1 MKQKRCH
8 LPRQARDRRKESS
21 HTQHTRCF
29 LQIPSELQAAA
40 AAASIQNTALGDPH
54 DHAEATRARNTQQ
67 AHAQAATA
75 GRGGGGGAVSAPP
88 GLGANAAAAGQL
100 GPGLNVV
107 SEWRVSDVAHWLRS
121 TCGLAAHVPRFVEQ
135 GIDGPVLVRPN
146 ANHTDKR

>member
-1 MKQKRCH
+1 M
-8 LPRQARDRRKESS
+8 
-21 HTQHTRCF
+21 
-29 LQIPSELQAAA
+29 QIPSELQAAA

-54 DHAEATRARNTQQ
+54 DRAEAEATRARNTQQ
-67 AHAQAATA
+67 AQAATA
-75 GRGGGGGAVSAPP
+75 GRGGGGGGAVSAPP

-135 GIDGPVLVRPN
+135 GIDGPVLVRTH
-146 ANHTDKR
+146 ANYTDKRQDRRTLFL